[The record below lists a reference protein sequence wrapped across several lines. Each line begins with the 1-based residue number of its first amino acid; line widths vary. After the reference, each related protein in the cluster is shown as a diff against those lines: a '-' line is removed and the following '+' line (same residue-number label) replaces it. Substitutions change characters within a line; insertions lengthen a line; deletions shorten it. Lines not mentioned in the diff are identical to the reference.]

1 MSKNVLAFPAVGIV
15 LIVLGVLTWKKQ
27 TTAFLHSYHYK
38 KVKEEDLPA
47 YTKGMGVGQIIIG
60 AGFCLTGILKHFTE
74 GSLSWAG
81 LIAGLA
87 AGLPFILKAQKAFNK
102 SWF

>member
-1 MSKNVLAFPAVGIV
+1 MNKEIIAFPVIGLV
-15 LIVLGVLTWKKQ
+15 LIVLGFLTWKKQ

-38 KVKEEDLPA
+38 NVKEEDVPA
-47 YTKGMGVGQIIIG
+47 YTKRMGVGQILIG
-60 AGFCLTGILKHFTE
+60 AGFCLTGVLKLFTE
-74 GSLSWAG
+74 GLLSWAG

-87 AGLPFILKAQKAFNK
+87 AGLPFIAKAQRENNG